1 MHTLK
6 LAVDLPQDPSA
17 QEQMS
22 VSRADMQSARFAFSL
37 IGGHHQFWHAAPVA
51 AALSRM
57 TNHRVVC
64 FVTDFENRA
73 ILAEMFAELGSGPVE
88 IVVMTLP
95 RPFERAL
102 AALRRTNRSPLKVLR
117 LVWWARA
124 LRSASVIVTV
134 ERTSTLL
141 KQMPGRCPPLAHI
154 PHGVGGARRAKGM
167 DPRFAK
173 FDRVLLAGEA
183 DRRSTLEH
191 GLLPASAVAVVG
203 HVKLDGLRRVGRLN
217 RRPLLPGT
225 KPTVFYNPHFDAQ
238 RGSWQWA
245 GPEIVAQIRASG
257 RFNLI
262 AAPHVRLFE
271 GVTPA
276 ERAAFCN
283 LSDGNGV
290 LFDPGSARSI
300 DMTYTLAGDIYL
312 GEFSSQLYEFLVMP
326 RPCVFIDIKGDGG
339 AGDSKLPDMWRCGET
354 VTRVADVIIAL
365 DRAIARHGEFLAQQ
379 QALVTDGFGDLS
391 ISASERAAEELIE
404 MASLAA

>member
-1 MHTLK
+1 MQYAD
-6 LAVDLPQDPSA
+6 LAGDLPRDSA
-17 QEQMS
+17 VEKQASAGRVAAQG
-22 VSRADMQSARFAFSL
+22 ARFAFSL
-37 IGGHHQFWHAAPVA
+37 IGGQHQFWHAAPVA

-57 TNHRVVC
+57 PNTRVEC
-64 FVTDFENRA
+64 FVIDSEDQA
-73 ILAEMFAELGSGPVE
+73 ALAEMLAALGSGPVE

-95 RPFERAL
+95 RALERGL
-102 AALRRTNRSPLKVLR
+102 AALRRTRSSPLKALR

-124 LRSASVIVTV
+124 MRSASVIVTV

-141 KQMPGRCPPLAHI
+141 KQIPGRCPPLAHI

-191 GLLPASAVAVVG
+191 GLLPADAVAVVG
-203 HVKLDGLRRVGRLN
+203 HVKLDGLRRAGRLK
-217 RRPLLPGT
+217 RRPLLPGP
-225 KPTVFYNPHFDAQ
+225 KPTVLYNPHFDAQ

-245 GPEIVAQIRASG
+245 GPQIVGQIRASG

-262 AAPHVRLFE
+262 TAPHVRLFE
-271 GVTPA
+271 GASAA
-276 ERAAFCN
+276 ERAAFRDQ
-283 LSDGNGV
+283 SDGTHA
-290 LFDPGSARSI
+290 LFDPGSERSI

-312 GEFSSQLYEFLVMP
+312 GEFSSQLYEFLVIP

-354 VTRVADVIIAL
+354 VTRVEDVVPAL

-379 QALVTDGFGDLS
+379 EALVRDGYGDQS
-391 ISASERAAEELIE
+391 VSASERAAQELIE
-404 MASLAA
+404 MAGLAA